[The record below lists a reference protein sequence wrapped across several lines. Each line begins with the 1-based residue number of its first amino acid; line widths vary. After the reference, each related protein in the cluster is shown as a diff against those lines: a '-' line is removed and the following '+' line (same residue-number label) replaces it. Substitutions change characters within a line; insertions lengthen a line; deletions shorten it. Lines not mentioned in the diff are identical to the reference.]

1 MCAPCGRPQ
10 IPKIDD
16 VNEAID
22 NATSARTIE
31 SVTFPFA
38 PTAKLVI
45 LLQIQSAR
53 NCSPHSIVF
62 MYLLPGFCKAHYSL
76 IILTQEPCLEEL
88 DLYKTTI
95 RQGQHMSLHSLFQ
108 AEMEFSQGANQSSAV
123 WTQSETKYY

>member
-1 MCAPCGRPQ
+1 MFQKALCVPCGRTQ

-22 NATSARTIE
+22 NATSARTFE
-31 SVTFPFA
+31 PVPFPLA

-62 MYLLPGFCKAHYSL
+62 MYLLPGFCKVHFSL
-76 IILTQEPCLEEL
+76 IISTQEPCLEKL

-95 RQGQHMSLHSLFQ
+95 WQGQHMLL
-108 AEMEFSQGANQSSAV
+108 QGANQSSAV